1 MIKCPHCEKE
11 IVIVCGESSS
21 AQWGIRY
28 KDVTGS
34 VGRTTYLIDDNKEG
48 ALKWFKESYPGLEV
62 VEVWRELVVR

>member
-11 IVIVCGESSS
+11 IVIVCGESVS

-28 KDVTGS
+28 KDGPS
-34 VGRTTYLIDDNKEG
+34 VGKTTYFLEDDRVE